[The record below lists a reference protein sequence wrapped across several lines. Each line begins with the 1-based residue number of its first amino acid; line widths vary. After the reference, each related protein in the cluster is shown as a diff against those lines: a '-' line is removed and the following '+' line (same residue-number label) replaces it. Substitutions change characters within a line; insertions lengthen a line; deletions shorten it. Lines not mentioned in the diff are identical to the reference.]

1 MYSTAA
7 RAKSTSTVLEEEAE
21 EEGEEE
27 EDVDDGAVL
36 AEDCEGDGEES
47 KTMPLLVAAA
57 GWSERVREDDAWVCV
72 EIGFVEET

>member
-27 EDVDDGAVL
+27 EEDVNDGAVL

-57 GWSERVREDDAWVCV
+57 GWSERVREDDAWVWV
-72 EIGFVEET
+72 A